1 MTKYKSLESKM
12 ENAKLSTIVLA
23 DGPFA
28 LSSEMHRKSD
38 KFKYDARQCKN
49 KNAKCEVAQN

>member
-1 MTKYKSLESKM
+1 MQ
-12 ENAKLSTIVLA
+12 NAKLSTIVLA

-38 KFKYDARQCKN
+38 KFNARQCKN
-49 KNAKCEVAQN
+49 INAKCEDPHN